1 MPKIVK
7 LGFHCIKLHLKLGC
21 SYIFG
26 NFQPKIVLKVKVFLF
41 PDYSLVAKKLLLL
54 FSRFFQCC
62 SLTQNLGGGGGH

>member
-7 LGFHCIKLHLKLGC
+7 PGFHCIKLHLKLGC

-26 NFQPKIVLKVKVFLF
+26 NFQPQIVLKVKVFLF

-54 FSRFFQCC
+54 FSRVFQYC
-62 SLTQNLGGGGGH
+62 SLTQNLGGGH